1 VGGTFMDIYPLFIIA
16 LALSLDAFGVALCIG
31 LNNQT
36 RASNKLAFVI
46 SFGFFQFLFSCI
58 GAYAGTLFNTYVVA
72 MPKIIGGMIIAAVGV
87 LMIKEGFENNGK
99 CPLLKPKMYFI
110 LGVSVSI
117 DAMVV
122 GFTILNNTTNVILF
136 KNTLFIGGI
145 TLIISTI
152 AFIISRY
159 LKKIEIVG
167 KYADYIGGIV
177 LIIFGLKMMLF

>member
-1 VGGTFMDIYPLFIIA
+1 MDLYPLFTIA

-36 RASNKLAFVI
+36 KLVNKIGFTI
-46 SFGFFQFLFSCI
+46 SFGLFQFLFSYI
-58 GAYAGTLFNTYVVA
+58 GAYAGFLFNTYVATLPSV
-72 MPKIIGGMIIAAVGV
+72 IGGMIISLVGV
-87 LMIKEGFENNGK
+87 LMIKEGFGNAGK

-110 LGVSVSI
+110 LGMSVSI

-122 GFTILNNTTNVILF
+122 GFTVLNNITKVILF
-136 KNTLFIGGI
+136 KDTLFVGGI
-145 TLIISTI
+145 TLIMTAL

-167 KYADYIGGIV
+167 RYADYIGGII
-177 LIIFGLKMMLF
+177 LIIFGLKMMFF